1 MIRYTVVWDAEV
13 EAAFIRAWVR
23 SDSRI
28 RAILSEIANWV
39 DENLAQDA
47 DRKGQPAEESTRV
60 LAVPVS
66 ETDANVSVAFRVA
79 TDDRQVRIIRMVFR
93 SA

>member
-39 DENLAQDA
+39 DENLA
-47 DRKGQPAEESTRV
+47 
-60 LAVPVS
+60 
-66 ETDANVSVAFRVA
+66 
-79 TDDRQVRIIRMVFR
+79 
-93 SA
+93 